1 MSVYQKNHQYCTMYC
16 ILYTYFRPTLY
27 NSSIFENSCLA
38 GPICVAVYENLVDVP
53 ACQFKPT
60 INY

>member
-1 MSVYQKNHQYCTMYC
+1 MPISQKKHQYCTIYC
-16 ILYTYFRPTLY
+16 TLYTYVCPTLY
-27 NSSIFENSCLA
+27 NSSIFQNYFLA
-38 GPICVAVYENLVDVP
+38 GPISVAVYDNVVDVP